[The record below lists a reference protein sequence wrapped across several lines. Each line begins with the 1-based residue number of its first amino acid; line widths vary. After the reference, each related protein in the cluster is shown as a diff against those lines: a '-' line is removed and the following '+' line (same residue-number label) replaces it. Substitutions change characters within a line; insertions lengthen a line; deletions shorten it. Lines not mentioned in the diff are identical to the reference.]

1 MELSFTPWEAEIAPS
16 DSDGLAPLG
25 WAALS
30 ARLAATHQLRRELVA
45 GSPAHPR
52 CGTASFA
59 PGLSCLSTDSAQ
71 MIPGVNLEPLANG
84 KAGDAM
90 SVGTSEGPLSNDCRT
105 RGLQ

>member
-1 MELSFTPWEAEIAPS
+1 MELSFTPWNRENASS
-16 DSDGLAPLG
+16 DSDGLEPLG

-45 GSPAHPR
+45 GAPPHPR

-59 PGLSCLSTDSAQ
+59 PGLSCASPDSAQ
-71 MIPGVNLEPLANG
+71 MNQGVNLEPLANG
-84 KAGDAM
+84 KAGDTI
-90 SVGTSEGPLSNDCRT
+90 SDGTGEGPLSTDRRT